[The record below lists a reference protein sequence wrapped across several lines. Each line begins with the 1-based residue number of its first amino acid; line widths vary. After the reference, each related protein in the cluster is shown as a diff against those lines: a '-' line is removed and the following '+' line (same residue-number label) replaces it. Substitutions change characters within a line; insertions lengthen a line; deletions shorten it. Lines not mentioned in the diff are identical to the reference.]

1 MLGLLAVVV
10 VIAALIRR
18 RWTLLRD
25 VFLAAL
31 ITIALGLL
39 MARVVQ
45 GSWSLDWGRFA
56 AGPDADWVPW
66 LRLMIPASII
76 LVAKPHLVRPMR
88 RAGWWLLALATM
100 ASVLLGLS
108 PSLAVASV
116 LMAVVAG
123 SAVHLVLGSVR
134 GRPDLDDLAAALTAF
149 GVKTRSLGVSER
161 QPAGVF
167 VLEAE
172 DEAGEPLEV
181 KVYGRD
187 AYDTQ
192 LLTTMWR
199 TVWFRRPDSPSSPGR
214 LQQVEHEAFLTLLAA
229 QIGVLTQRVVTAG
242 LTPTEDAILVL
253 GGVSGFRVASSGWA
267 EEDVARMWEML
278 AGLHAARIAH
288 GQVDGEH
295 LISDG
300 ARAGLIDFR
309 SATIS
314 HDPWHRLID
323 RAQALV
329 TSVLAVGTGPG
340 VRLAKEAL
348 GADELAEVLPFLQ
361 ADPLTPSQRR
371 ELRQAD
377 VDIDGLR
384 GEVAGSIGIEPPELQ
399 RLRRVT
405 WGSLLKTILPV
416 LAFLALAGVVAGL
429 DLEDLADSLEE
440 ASWWFVAVGLIVSQ
454 IPRLFQ
460 AISALGASPIAVP
473 LSRLY
478 VLQLAQAYIALTIPG
493 AAARVAMNVR
503 FFQRHGLPPG
513 TSLAVG
519 ALDSFAGFLSQLIL
533 LTILLLFTSATLDL
547 DLDGGTTSGLLR
559 LVALVAAAALIALLV
574 VFAVPR
580 LRRLVLGRL
589 RELGQQAIGAIRGIA
604 SPRRLG
610 FLFGGNLA
618 NEVLMAVGLGA
629 FVVALGQPIGLGE
642 LIFINVTVSL
652 LAGLIPIPGG
662 IGVVEGGLMLGLAR
676 AGMPEELA
684 FAAAILFR
692 FATFYLPPA
701 WGFFAFRWLERNK
714 HL

>member
-1 MLGLLAVVV
+1 
-10 VIAALIRR
+10 
-18 RWTLLRD
+18 
-25 VFLAAL
+25 
-31 ITIALGLL
+31 
-39 MARVVQ
+39 
-45 GSWSLDWGRFA
+45 
-56 AGPDADWVPW
+56 
-66 LRLMIPASII
+66 
-76 LVAKPHLVRPMR
+76 
-88 RAGWWLLALATM
+88 
-100 ASVLLGLS
+100 
-108 PSLAVASV
+108 
-116 LMAVVAG
+116 
-123 SAVHLVLGSVR
+123 
-134 GRPDLDDLAAALTAF
+134 
-149 GVKTRSLGVSER
+149 
-161 QPAGVF
+161 
-167 VLEAE
+167 
-172 DEAGEPLEV
+172 
-181 KVYGRD
+181 
-187 AYDTQ
+187 
-192 LLTTMWR
+192 
-199 TVWFRRPDSPSSPGR
+199 
-214 LQQVEHEAFLTLLAA
+214 
-229 QIGVLTQRVVTAG
+229 
-242 LTPTEDAILVL
+242 
-253 GGVSGFRVASSGWA
+253 
-267 EEDVARMWEML
+267 
-278 AGLHAARIAH
+278 
-288 GQVDGEH
+288 
-295 LISDG
+295 
-300 ARAGLIDFR
+300 
-309 SATIS
+309 
-314 HDPWHRLID
+314 
-323 RAQALV
+323 
-329 TSVLAVGTGPG
+329 
-340 VRLAKEAL
+340 
-348 GADELAEVLPFLQ
+348 
-361 ADPLTPSQRR
+361 
-371 ELRQAD
+371 
-377 VDIDGLR
+377 
-384 GEVAGSIGIEPPELQ
+384 VAGSIGIEPPELQ